1 MTIHF
6 IGIVYQW
13 TALDLFYPQNLSSSI
28 KAQEMVS
35 SIIIIYF
42 LAYVTL
48 IFNCL
53 YIMYQILKSQYTDQF
68 IIVPLVVIFT
78 KFDAQVIQEYVKL
91 DNYQDKWAKA
101 RENADITFQ
110 SQYLANV
117 LSTEYPP
124 KAYVRLEGEE
134 NKIFHPG

>member
-1 MTIHF
+1 
-6 IGIVYQW
+6 
-13 TALDLFYPQNLSSSI
+13 
-28 KAQEMVS
+28 MVS
-35 SIIIIYF
+35 SIVIIYF
-42 LAYVTL
+42 LTCVTL
-48 IFNCL
+48 ILNCL
-53 YIMYQILKSQYTDQF
+53 YILYNKYTDQF
-68 IIVPLVVIFT
+68 ITVPLVVIFT

-91 DNYQDKWAKA
+91 DNYQDKWTKA

-134 NKIFHPG
+134 NKIFHSR